1 MKTQIQ
7 RRVVLK
13 QNIKKIMTSVLPMVK
28 KVINEK
34 INQINSSMMRKIM
47 PNNLKKR
54 RNTPKRISNRTIKSL
69 ETNSRV
75 MATKNIISTPKIVTN
90 KPPIVTKPEAV
101 TMTIKVIK
109 SKIVTKPKKVD
120 KLEIVKNYQKYI
132 EYKKRVI
139 KQLKHLFESKK
150 RNYMDYDDE
159 EYRGIRDLEHLFV
172 EVNEDDEDYYKPE
185 KVRNAFGNDT
195 GDYNYFVYK
204 SRGSK
209 YYDSLEEYLSK
220 IRPYL
225 ENMIRNYMSI
235 GEWKMQLANSI

>member
-90 KPPIVTKPEAV
+90 KPPIVTKPEV
-101 TMTIKVIK
+101 LTMPK
-109 SKIVTKPKKVD
+109 KITKPKKVT
-120 KLEIVKNYQKYI
+120 
-132 EYKKRVI
+132 
-139 KQLKHLFESKK
+139 
-150 RNYMDYDDE
+150 
-159 EYRGIRDLEHLFV
+159 
-172 EVNEDDEDYYKPE
+172 KP
-185 KVRNAFGNDT
+185 
-195 GDYNYFVYK
+195 
-204 SRGSK
+204 
-209 YYDSLEEYLSK
+209 
-220 IRPYL
+220 
-225 ENMIRNYMSI
+225 
-235 GEWKMQLANSI
+235 